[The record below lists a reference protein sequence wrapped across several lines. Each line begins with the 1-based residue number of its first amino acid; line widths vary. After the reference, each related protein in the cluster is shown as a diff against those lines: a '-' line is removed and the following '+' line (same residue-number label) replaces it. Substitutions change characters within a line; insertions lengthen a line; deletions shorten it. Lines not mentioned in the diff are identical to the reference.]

1 MSEHRGSSS
10 AYTSPTTSHQG
21 GDRSIGELFASLT
34 QDVTTLMR
42 QEVALAK
49 AEVRQSAASA
59 GTGVGLLVGAGLAGF
74 FVLLFLSNAVWGALT
89 NVMDSSWAALIVA
102 VVWAIIAGV
111 LGLVGRGKL
120 KQVEGVPHT
129 TETVKQIPN
138 ALKGHEEENR

>member
-1 MSEHRGSSS
+1 MSEYDTTRSG
-10 AYTSPTTSHQG
+10 YGTQQTS
-21 GDRSIGELFASLT
+21 DRSIGELFASLT
-34 QDVTTLMR
+34 QDVSTLMR

-49 AEVRQSAASA
+49 AEVRQSAVNA

-74 FVLLFLSNAVWGALT
+74 FVLLFVSNAAWGALT

-102 VVWAIIAGV
+102 VVWAIIAAI
-111 LGLVGRGKL
+111 LGLVGKSKL
-120 KQVEGVPHT
+120 NKVEGVPQT